1 MSEQIEIEYKTLLTA
16 EQFQAIKAKYAP
28 NQAAFVQENYYFD
41 TPHFDLK
48 HKHCGLRIRRTENS
62 AECTLKTPL
71 SEGLLETTD
80 KLTIQEAEEWLSAKK
95 VPNKGSV
102 AEKLTTLDISISE
115 LQLLAQLKTARIQ
128 IVLPIGELALDE
140 SWYGDNHDYELELEV
155 PEANQGKQDFL
166 SLLEEFQIDYQPA
179 KNKIVRAF
187 EATIV

>member
-1 MSEQIEIEYKTLLTA
+1 MAEQIEIEYKTLLTA

-28 NQAAFVQENYYFD
+28 NQTAFVQENYYFD
-41 TPHFDLK
+41 TPQFDLK

-62 AECTLKTPL
+62 AEFTLKTPL

-95 VPNKGSV
+95 VPNQGSV
-102 AEKLTTLDISISE
+102 AEKLTTLDISLSK

-140 SWYGDNHDYELELEV
+140 SWYGNNHDYELELEV

-187 EATIV
+187 DATIV

>member
-1 MSEQIEIEYKTLLTA
+1 MAEQIEIEYKTLLTA

-41 TPHFDLK
+41 TPQFDLK
-48 HKHCGLRIRRTENS
+48 QKHCGLRIRSTENS

-95 VPNKGSV
+95 VPNQGSV
-102 AEKLTTLDISISE
+102 AEKLATLDISLSE